1 MLMLI
6 KVCVIPGS
14 YSCYHRWWSHFP
26 SMTRAFTSTLGL
38 ISTVPS
44 FFHLLH
50 NHFSFL
56 CLIDS
61 IIIQTCC
68 FTFHLY
74 EPRQSKWAKKQ
85 VCKQRT
91 TRQNTVWSTP
101 PSTAWPFSLLFWSKE
116 RGNTSWESSSF
127 HLSPFSPNLNTAIIK
142 DSGHHPACCCCLLW
156 SVLQLLLAC
165 DVTSPPPF
173 PDPTLSSSPL
183 IQWSFF
189 VHKSEC
195 CHVMP
200 WYLLPYF

>member
-1 MLMLI
+1 MLMLV
-6 KVCVIPGS
+6 KVCVIPGF
-14 YSCYHRWWSHFP
+14 YGCYHRWWSHFP
-26 SMTRAFTSTLGL
+26 SMTRAFQSALGL
-38 ISTVPS
+38 ISSVPL
-44 FFHLLH
+44 FFLLLH

-61 IIIQTCC
+61 IITQTCC

-85 VCKQRT
+85 ACKQRT

-101 PSTAWPFSLLFWSKE
+101 PQHCLALFSPVLEQREETPPGNHLLF
-116 RGNTSWESSSF
+116 TCPHF
-127 HLSPFSPNLNTAIIK
+127 VLNTAINK
-142 DSGHHPACCCCLLW
+142 DSGHHPACCCLLW

-173 PDPTLSSSPL
+173 PNPTLSSSPL
-183 IQWSFF
+183 IQWSFL

-195 CHVMP
+195 CHVMH
-200 WYLLPYF
+200 WHLLVYF